1 MTSNY
6 KIFKMIAI
14 FLGITISV
22 WLLYDFSMNYE
33 KINKE
38 YVEANNSFLKKD
50 YKKAYKLYKKV
61 YEAEPENLYA
71 LEGQARC
78 LFKMKK
84 YKDSEKIFKL
94 ILQKEEKFLPALTN
108 IGILYDTNGEYEKA
122 VIFYRKAIQ
131 QDSRLLNRMSWFKRF
146 IKNIQFKPATISE
159 RLLYL
164 EKQLNLDI
172 NERRLKILDI
182 DKLQPDYQL

>member
-6 KIFKMIAI
+6 KIFRIIAI
-14 FLGITISV
+14 FLGITISIC
-22 WLLYDFSMNYE
+22 LIYDFIRNYE

-38 YVEANNSFLKKD
+38 YVEANNSFLKRD
-50 YKKAYKLYKKV
+50 YKKAYLLYKKV
-61 YEAEPENLYA
+61 YEKEPENLYA

-84 YKDSEKIFKL
+84 YKDSEKIFKF
-94 ILQKEEKFLPALTN
+94 ILKKEENFLPALTN
-108 IGILYDTNGEYEKA
+108 IGILYDTNGEYDKA
-122 VIFYRKAIQ
+122 LIFYRKAIR
-131 QDSRLLNRMSWFKRF
+131 QDNRLVNRMSWFKRF
-146 IKNIQFKPATISE
+146 IKNIHFKPSTISE

-172 NERRLKILDI
+172 NERKLKNLDI
-182 DKLQPDYQL
+182 DELQPDYQL

>member
-14 FLGITISV
+14 FLGVTISI
-22 WLLYDFSMNYE
+22 WLLYDFCKNYV

-38 YVEANNSFLKKD
+38 YVEANNSFLKKN

-61 YEAEPENLYA
+61 YELEPENLYA

-78 LFKMKK
+78 LFKMKN

-94 ILQKEEKFLPALTN
+94 ILQKEENFLPALTN
-108 IGILYDTNGEYEKA
+108 IGILYDTNGEYDKA
-122 VIFYRKAIQ
+122 LIFYKKAIQ
-131 QDSRLLNRMSWFKRF
+131 QDNRLANRMSWFKRF
-146 IKNIQFKPATISE
+146 IKNIQFKPSTISE

-164 EKQLNLDI
+164 EKQLNLDSSK
-172 NERRLKILDI
+172 RKLKNLDI